1 VAGRP
6 ADHLSERE
14 PPAGGELAVR
24 LGGRLRERRLALGRT
39 LADVAR
45 EADLSTSYLS
55 AVEHGSNMPS
65 LPVLARLVHAL
76 RLTLHEL
83 LRDEDRTHLRTGDL
97 PDAPGAQE
105 LDHPQLRLR
114 VSALVS
120 RPGESGV
127 APVPIAHATVFVFVE
142 RGALLVEVDGTPFA
156 LGQGDALD
164 AVDVGDIRWE
174 SLGEVAAVS
183 VWGASR
189 ARSLSVR
196 DA

>member
-1 VAGRP
+1 MAGRP
-6 ADHLSERE
+6 ADHLSE

-24 LGGRLRERRLALGRT
+24 LGRRLRERRMALGRT

-45 EADLSTSYLS
+45 EADVSTSYLS
-55 AVEHGSNMPS
+55 AVEHGANMPS

-83 LRDEDRTHLRTGDL
+83 LKDEDRTHIRTGGL
-97 PDAPGAQE
+97 PDAPGAE
-105 LDHPQLRLR
+105 DLDHPQLRLR

-120 RPGESGV
+120 QPGEHGV

-142 RGALLVEVDGTPFA
+142 RGALLVEVDGSPYP

-174 SLGEVAAVS
+174 SLGEVPAVS
-183 VWGASR
+183 LWGASR
-189 ARSLSVR
+189 PRTLSA
-196 DA
+196 DAS